1 MHLAGTGN
9 QRGSANGTS
18 PLLPT
23 GIQHHPGNRELI
35 PFSGKTGK
43 TKTSTDSPQTLPQFP
58 NTFQKPHSSTGEPFQ
73 TFRKHSVPVARRHGQ
88 HPIRTST
95 ACPMRQ
101 TKRSPPTIP
110 DENNVDPFGE
120 NKTVPDAPK
129 CGGAYVSVQA
139 HPVADLHFRKQAGPC
154 SLMSWK
160 IPSRASH
167 DRWQSVLSNRTYAF
181 VFAST
186 RDPCSYS
193 VSLNG
198 AANADGPCSR
208 IRRPW
213 TKPSIHHR

>member
-9 QRGSANGTS
+9 QRGSTNGTS

-73 TFRKHSVPVARRHGQ
+73 TFRKHSVPVACRHGQ

-110 DENNVDPFGE
+110 DETTLTHSG
-120 NKTVPDAPK
+120 KTKPSRMPQK

-160 IPSRASH
+160 IPH
-167 DRWQSVLSNRTYAF
+167 PDI
-181 VFAST
+181 
-186 RDPCSYS
+186 
-193 VSLNG
+193 
-198 AANADGPCSR
+198 R
-208 IRRPW
+208 IRFCFRACPMLLLRLRQRSGQCGW
-213 TKPSIHHR
+213 SMFSHPSTMDKTEYPSPLKQSALFS

>member
-1 MHLAGTGN
+1 MALPLYSLPESNTIRGTGN
-9 QRGSANGTS
+9 SFHFLGKQESRKHPQTVRKHFPSSPIPSKSHTAVQGNPSRRSAS
-18 PLLPT
+18 
-23 GIQHHPGNRELI
+23 I
-35 PFSGKTGK
+35 PFPWRVGTVSIR
-43 TKTSTDSPQTLPQFP
+43 F
-58 NTFQKPHSSTGEPFQ
+58 
-73 TFRKHSVPVARRHGQ
+73 
-88 HPIRTST
+88 RTST

-101 TKRSPPTIP
+101 TKRPPPTIP

-154 SLMSWK
+154 SPMSWK

-181 VFAST
+181 VFASV
-186 RDPCSYS
+186 RAPCSYS
-193 VSLNG
+193 ACVNG

-213 TKPSIHHR
+213 TKPNIHHR